1 MNSRAIERELRKIE
15 KKENQMLKKAENPD
29 NPLWKEKLRDK
40 IPDKI
45 IVSLEKMFCKAFYL
59 VFKKGN
65 ILIEKTYDKETI
77 EKDFKVKDYAL
88 DLKGGKREIKNIKR
102 DVAKGNTLNIAF
114 STAEGIVLGAFGI
127 GLPDIVI
134 WVMVLLRGIYG
145 TALQYGFAYESP
157 GEKMFILMMLETSMS
172 TGTTWSELNTKVD
185 DFIKQEILANP
196 TEEEIRRQIQ
206 STSNAFATDMLV
218 TKFIQGLPVIGIVGG
233 VMNPVYYHKIMA
245 YVQLKYRKRYL
256 LRKISL

>member
-1 MNSRAIERELRKIE
+1 MNSRAIERELGKIE
-15 KKENQMLKKAENPD
+15 KRENQMLKKAANKAD
-29 NPLWKEKLRDK
+29 PLWKEKLRDK

-45 IVSLEKMFCKAFYL
+45 MASLEKMFCKAFYL

-65 ILIEKTYDKETI
+65 ILIEKTYDKEAV
-77 EKDFKVKDYAL
+77 EKDLKAKDYAL
-88 DLKGGKREIKNIKR
+88 DLIGGKREIKNIKR
-102 DVAKGNTLNIAF
+102 DAAKGNTLNMAF
-114 STAEGIVLGAFGI
+114 STAEGIVLGVFGI

-134 WVMVLLRGIYG
+134 WVTVLLRGIYE

-157 GEKMFILMMLETSMS
+157 AEKMFILMMMETSMS

-185 DFIKQEILANP
+185 EFIKQEILINL
-196 TEEEIRRQIQ
+196 TEEEIRMQMQ

-218 TKFIQGLPVIGIVGG
+218 TKFIQGLPVIGVVGG
-233 VMNPVYYHKIMA
+233 AMNPVYYHKIMA